1 MQIINGVDVNDL
13 TIEASVKS
21 TGMTF
26 EEQWDQDNKVRYF
39 LRNGDFEK
47 KSYGWRWFPLSGS
60 GAPNNIGK
68 VRDVLK
74 AFRDAGFKVSAK
86 QKCGTYRM
94 EHSKTIT
101 SEQIQESMEKVQ
113 VVNKMI
119 SITPSGGFK
128 KGMMAVFKC
137 APAFSVRVIK

>member
-26 EEQWDQDNKVRYF
+26 EEQRDQDDKVRHL
-39 LRNGDFEK
+39 LRAGNFET
-47 KSYGWRWFPLSGS
+47 KSYGRRWFPDSYGI
-60 GAPNNIGK
+60 IGVAK
-68 VRDVLK
+68 TREVLK
-74 AFRDAGFKVSAK
+74 AFREAGFKVSAK

-94 EHSKTIT
+94 EHSKQLT

-113 VVNKMI
+113 KVDKMI

-128 KGMMAVFKC
+128 KGMMAVFRC
-137 APAFSVRVIK
+137 APAFSVREIK

>member
-1 MQIINGVDVNDL
+1 
-13 TIEASVKS
+13 
-21 TGMTF
+21 MTF
-26 EEQWDQDNKVRYF
+26 EEQLSQDEKVRHL
-39 LRNGDFEK
+39 LRAGDFEK
-47 KSYGWRWFPLSGS
+47 KSYGWRWFPLSGCGRPS
-60 GAPNNIGK
+60 LGK

-94 EHSKTIT
+94 EHSKQIT

-113 VVNKMI
+113 VVNKVI

-137 APAFSVRVIK
+137 APAFSVREIK